1 MREKQRKKH
10 NCWAR
15 KKHFLEL
22 LFGQLGSSERLDTQG
37 GALREASITAG
48 LSNYS
53 TAHKIMQRYLR

>member
-1 MREKQRKKH
+1 MRDKKRKKH

-22 LFGQLGSSERLDTQG
+22 LFGRLGSSERLDSRI
-37 GALREASITAG
+37 GAIKEAAISAG

-53 TAHKIMQRYLR
+53 TGHRIMQRYLQ